1 MNGVLIVGVY
11 TVLAGV
17 HGQEQHGDTGQVP
30 GGWHGRNVEPYN
42 YDPEKECVLTDQKIL
57 YCPNI
62 ATSEKTFCCGRDVK

>member
-1 MNGVLIVGVY
+1 MLIVCIY
-11 TVLAGV
+11 TVIAGV
-17 HGQEQHGDTGQVP
+17 QGQEQHGDTGQVP